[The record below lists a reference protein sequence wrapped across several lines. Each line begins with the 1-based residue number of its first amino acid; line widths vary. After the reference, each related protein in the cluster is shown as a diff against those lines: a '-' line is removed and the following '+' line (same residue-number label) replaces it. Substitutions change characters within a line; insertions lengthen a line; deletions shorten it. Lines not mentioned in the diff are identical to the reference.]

1 MARGDRSADVN
12 PADDVPEEKAHALEV
27 IESLR
32 SVIDPELGID
42 IVSLGLLYKVE
53 VDGAEVKIL
62 MTLTVPG
69 CPMHETIT
77 RDVTDT
83 LERLPWV
90 RNAHVDLTFDPPWGT
105 ERLSDDAR
113 SALGRV

>member
-1 MARGDRSADVN
+1 MASGDRSPDLT
-12 PADDVPEEKAHALEV
+12 PADAPEEKTHALEA

-32 SVIDPELGID
+32 AVIDPELGID
-42 IVSLGLLYKVE
+42 IVSLGLLYRVE
-53 VDGAEVKIL
+53 VDGADVAIV

-69 CPMHETIT
+69 CPMHETIV
-77 RDVTDT
+77 RDATDT

-90 RNAHVDLTFDPPWGT
+90 RRARVEVTFDPPWSI

-113 SALGRV
+113 RALGRV